1 MTTKVTL
8 DINEKLAEKAKK
20 YAEEQGQSLSDLVE
34 TFLADVTKPKEKVLE
49 KITPK
54 NPELVKR
61 ILDGTEPIPKKLEAF
76 FSRKVKVNPELEYS
90 ELSEDKKTLTEEL
103 MKKYGS

>member
-8 DINEKLAEKAKK
+8 DINEELAEKAKK
-20 YAEEQGQSLSDLVE
+20 YAERQGQSLSDLVE
-34 TFLADVTKPKEKVLE
+34 TLLADVTETKKRGLE

-61 ILDGTEPIPKKLEAF
+61 ILEGTEPIPKNLEVF
-76 FSRKVKVNPELEYS
+76 FSHKEKTNAELEYS
-90 ELSEDKKTLTEEL
+90 ELSKDKKTLTEEL
-103 MKKYGS
+103 IKKYGS

>member
-20 YAEEQGQSLSDLVE
+20 HAEEQGLSLSALVE
-34 TFLADVTKPKEKVLE
+34 TLLSDVTESKEKVLE
-49 KITPK
+49 NISPK
-54 NPELVKR
+54 DPELVKR
-61 ILDGTEPIPKKLEAF
+61 ILDGTEPFPKNLETF
-76 FSRKVKVNPELEYS
+76 FARKPKINPELEYS
-90 ELSEDKKTLTEEL
+90 ELSVDKKILTEEL

>member
-8 DINEKLAEKAKK
+8 DINERLAEKAKK
-20 YAEEQGQSLSDLVE
+20 YAEEQGQSLSALVE
-34 TFLADVTKPKEKVLE
+34 TLLSDVTKPKEKVLE

-61 ILDGTEPIPKKLEAF
+61 ILDGTEPIPKDLEAF
-76 FSRKVKVNPELEYS
+76 FSRKAKVNPEFEYS

>member
-8 DINEKLAEKAKK
+8 DINERLDEKAKK

-34 TFLADVTKPKEKVLE
+34 SLLSDITDPKKRVLE

-61 ILDGTEPIPKKLEAF
+61 ILE
-76 FSRKVKVNPELEYS
+76 
-90 ELSEDKKTLTEEL
+90 
-103 MKKYGS
+103 

>member
-20 YAEEQGQSLSDLVE
+20 YAEEQGQSLSALVE
-34 TFLADVTKPKEKVLE
+34 TLLSDVTEPKEKVLE
-49 KITPK
+49 KIKPK

-61 ILDGTEPIPKKLEAF
+61 ILDGTEPIPKDLKDF
-76 FSRKVKVNPELEYS
+76 FGILKGM
-90 ELSEDKKTLTEEL
+90 SEDDVENAKWEHLKEKHGL
-103 MKKYGS
+103 